1 MTQSNQLGFKVDFIQ
16 WGSALMSVNEANQS
30 AVGGPFV
37 FTPVF
42 KDFLIQKK
50 KLNALYTFK
59 STKEIVI
66 K

>member
-1 MTQSNQLGFKVDFIQ
+1 
-16 WGSALMSVNEANQS
+16 MSVNEANQS

>member
-1 MTQSNQLGFKVDFIQ
+1 
-16 WGSALMSVNEANQS
+16 MSVNEANQS
-30 AVGGPFV
+30 AVGSPFV

-59 STKEIVI
+59 STKVIVI